1 MGIFTPMKNFL
12 LDLEAHNL
20 QNRCFSFIENG
31 SWSPVS
37 GKLMKEIIDRLDG
50 CSVAGKTV
58 TIKSSPAT
66 GDNAA
71 LTELA
76 ESISVSVLGISTAPK
91 KPEAAAS
98 KKWVCTVCGY
108 VYEGDKLPEDYKC
121 PLCGA
126 GINAFKEA

>member
-1 MGIFTPMKNFL
+1 
-12 LDLEAHNL
+12 
-20 QNRCFSFIENG
+20 
-31 SWSPVS
+31 
-37 GKLMKEIIDRLDG
+37 MKEIIDRLDG

-66 GDNAA
+66 SDNAA

-76 ESISVSVLGISTAPK
+76 EAISASVLGNSTAPK

-126 GINAFKEA
+126 GVSAFKEA